1 MAKIRKLTGKAAK
14 DYQAKLDS
22 MEVLLSI
29 NPISSL
35 LLEARVR
42 ILEAVKA
49 ELKYFD
55 QRHRYSPSDRRLLDL
70 TFISAHEGALG
81 DDLRSDTPINN
92 LRYAYLNFRYRR
104 EINYVHNW
112 SRITEREDSNPI
124 FIWREDLD
132 EYKKTNKEKALA
144 QCP

>member
-1 MAKIRKLTGKAAK
+1 MTKIRKLTGRAAK

-22 MEVLLSI
+22 MEVFLSI
-29 NPISSL
+29 NPINSL

-49 ELKYFD
+49 ELRYFD

-70 TFISAHEGALG
+70 TFISAHEGDLG
-81 DDLRSDTPINN
+81 DDMRSDTPINN
-92 LRYAYLNFRYRR
+92 LRYGYLRFRYRR
-104 EINYVHNW
+104 EINYEHKW

-124 FIWREDLD
+124 FVWREDLD
-132 EYKKTNKEKALA
+132 EYQKTNKKKASA
-144 QCP
+144 

>member
-1 MAKIRKLTGKAAK
+1 MTKIRKLTGKAAK

-81 DDLRSDTPINN
+81 DDLRSDTPVNN
-92 LRYAYLNFRYRR
+92 VRYAYLKFRYRR
-104 EINYVHNW
+104 EINYEHKW

-132 EYKKTNKEKALA
+132 QYKKTNKKQASV
-144 QCP
+144 